1 MCVKYEIYR
10 KYHKSSIKS
19 LARGGGGRGISFQ
32 VMLRG
37 RGAIE
42 GELISNHKS
51 ASTDRNRCKRLL
63 ERGGVG
69 AKSRNSIGG
78 LIK

>member
-1 MCVKYEIYR
+1 MKYIGNT
-10 KYHKSSIKS
+10 IKALLS
-19 LARGGGGRGISFQ
+19 PWRGGGGGRGISFQ